1 MRIRSEGASEAF
13 QCNKC
18 WAQSPYILWTGG
30 DPDDMVLHTKGGF
43 PNQGTKGLMNCILV
57 LCFIGTEFPCGPN
70 CSPACER
77 LIARARS
84 DVSGRNG

>member
-1 MRIRSEGASEAF
+1 MKLFSATNVGHRVHIFCGRVVTLMI
-13 QCNKC
+13 K
-18 WAQSPYILWTGG
+18 I
-30 DPDDMVLHTKGGF
+30 MVLHTKGGF

-84 DVSGRNG
+84 DVFGRNG